1 MFQIETK
8 MHDYMSEGLERFTSE
23 VAGSCLHVGAA
34 GMANVIYEKARVEAP
49 KSKGKTHYFKGTHQI
64 YGPYVPGSLRNAIYQ
79 YFVRDK
85 STDTRAVFTVR
96 WRTNK
101 PPVGVPYGFMVEY
114 GTKFQRP
121 NPFMERA
128 AKAMPLAVTEGLKR
142 MRERMQ
148 K

>member
-1 MFQIETK
+1 
-8 MHDYMSEGLERFTSE
+8 
-23 VAGSCLHVGAA
+23 
-34 GMANVIYEKARVEAP
+34 
-49 KSKGKTHYFKGTHQI
+49 
-64 YGPYVPGSLRNAIYQ
+64 VPGSLRNSIYQ

-114 GTKFQRP
+114 GTKFQKA
-121 NPFMERA
+121 NQFMERA
-128 AKAMPLAVTEGLKR
+128 VKAMPSAVAEGLKR
-142 MRERMQ
+142 MRERMP